1 MSSRLRV
8 NWLASISIIG
18 LVVSLLCLLG
28 IANGMYTLSKLANQT
43 AVMST
48 AAITAKTD
56 RALLYCLIALA
67 SLIVSCFAFI
77 VNGMRSK
84 RGAKK
89 TNN

>member
-1 MSSRLRV
+1 
-8 NWLASISIIG
+8 
-18 LVVSLLCLLG
+18 
-28 IANGMYTLSKLANQT
+28 
-43 AVMST
+43 MST

-56 RALLYCLIALA
+56 RALLYCLIALG
-67 SLIVSCFAFI
+67 SLIVSCFTFI